1 MRIPM
6 YDCSLKDIRR
16 WLNSVDTNKKSDEIK
31 VLVNGSCDILF
42 DIDEDGNIQIE
53 NIYKSKETNES
64 SNSSKQDDESE
75 NLSDEEMEEIPDYY
89 KDLIDTRKSK
99 LIDSK
104 IRRKRRERM
113 IGDPHDV
120 DVDLEKLQNA
130 MFGDYTP
137 PILPPPPQFPS
148 SHYFEFE
155 IKELKWQQKKLKKEK
170 KKIKR
175 MKKELK
181 KMRQKKDTI
190 KNKLPVLYNYT
201 TCDLPEFET
210 MNDAFDTITRNNKI
224 TNAAFPYTS
233 RGWEVIGFITNI
245 VDVPSK
251 IILRKPVDKNV

>member
-1 MRIPM
+1 M

-42 DIDEDGNIQIE
+42 DIDEDGNIRIE
-53 NIYKSKETNES
+53 NIYTSSETKES
-64 SNSSKQDDESE
+64 SDSSKQDDESE
-75 NLSDEEMEEIPDYY
+75 NLSDEKMEEIPDYY
-89 KDLIDTRKSK
+89 KDLINTHKSK
-99 LIDSK
+99 LIDNK
-104 IRRKRRERM
+104 IRRKRRKRM

-120 DVDLEKLQNA
+120 DLDLEKLQNA
-130 MFGDYTP
+130 MFGDYTL
-137 PILPPPPQFPS
+137 PILPPPPQFPD
-148 SHYFEFE
+148 SHYFEYE
-155 IKELKWQQKKLKKEK
+155 LKELKRQRKKLKKEK

-190 KNKLPVLYNYT
+190 KNKLPVLYKYT
-201 TCDLPEFET
+201 TCDLPEFESI
-210 MNDAFDTITRNNKI
+210 NDAFDPITRDDKI
-224 TNAAFPYTS
+224 TNATFSYTS
-233 RGWEVIGFITNI
+233 RGWEIIGFITNI